1 MPNFHVPVFLARAQ
15 RDADD
20 LVAQLAAA
28 RVESEIYAVIVG
40 KDRPGWQVQVGPED
54 ADRARSIATVLEL
67 QRYGNW
73 EDRLETESF
82 WGVVEDQSHLHNPTK
97 IYSAQSV
104 MQAFLLK
111 NLLADQGIMAVVDNQ
126 VLQGASAVDM
136 FGTPTPA
143 AVLVPAEHAAA
154 ARELALD
161 FDAQDHSALSG
172 FDDDDASDV
181 VHPWPTCP
189 ECGAKRTTRC
199 PICKHSGTDFAE
211 ADHGF
216 LGDLAES
223 GDSSQGASCGCSGG
237 CSTHGHEEDHG
248 CCGTCGD
255 SDDATEQDPEVMLM
269 CSVCDEP
276 FEPEYP
282 RHCEW
287 CGHEFEDGY
296 VIEQIVGP
304 EQISSRAIAVAVGLG
319 LLFLAGMAY
328 FVFVLAS

>member
-1 MPNFHVPVFLARAQ
+1 MSNFQIPVFLARAQ

-20 LVAQLAAA
+20 LAAQLGAA

-40 KDRPGWQVQVGPED
+40 KDRPGWQVQVAPED
-54 ADRARSIATVLEL
+54 ADRARSIATVLEV

-73 EDRLETESF
+73 EDRPETESF
-82 WGVVEDQSHLHNPTK
+82 WGVVEDQSHLHNPTE

-111 NLLADQGIMAVVDNQ
+111 NLLAEQGIAAVVTNQ
-126 VLQGASAVDM
+126 LLHGGSGVDM
-136 FGTPTPA
+136 VGTPTA
-143 AVLVPAEHAAA
+143 AKVLVPAEHAVA
-154 ARELALD
+154 AREFALD

-172 FDDDDASDV
+172 FGDDDASDV

-211 ADHGF
+211 ADRGF
-216 LGDLAES
+216 LGELAENADS
-223 GDSSQGASCGCSGG
+223 GQGASCGCSGG
-237 CSTHGHEEDHG
+237 CSTHGHEEG
-248 CCGTCGD
+248 EGSCGTCGD
-255 SDDATEQDPEVMLM
+255 SDDSTEQDPEVMLM

-276 FEPEYP
+276 FEPTYP

-287 CGHEFEDGY
+287 CGHKFADGY
-296 VIEQIVGP
+296 VVEQIVGP